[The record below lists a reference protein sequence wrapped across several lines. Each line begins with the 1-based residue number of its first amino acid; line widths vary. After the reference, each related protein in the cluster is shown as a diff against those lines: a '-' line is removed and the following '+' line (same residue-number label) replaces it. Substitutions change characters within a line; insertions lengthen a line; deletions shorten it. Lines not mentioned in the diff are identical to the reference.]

1 MNKLLAVSA
10 FALAVT
16 PYAAVAANGEVQFL
30 GVVTDTTCDILPIV
44 GGGTVNNLV
53 QLGTV
58 GTNATGIDV
67 PFALKAD
74 MNQSGCQNLTAASTA
89 TIGWNGAF
97 DINGLKAQS
106 GVAADAWA
114 SIDTVNASIT
124 PVQGINSTNLSAD
137 FTGDV
142 LTTTGAMFKATLHGG
157 AIAGD
162 YRSVAAFVVA
172 YN

>member
-1 MNKLLAVSA
+1 MGKLLVISA
-10 FALAVT
+10 LALAVT
-16 PYAAVAANGEVQFL
+16 SGAAVAANGEVQFL

-58 GTNATGIDV
+58 STNGTGAAV

-74 MNQSGCQNLTAASTA
+74 MTQAGCQSLKASSTA

-97 DINGLKAQS
+97 DTNGLKAQS
-106 GVAADAWA
+106 GAAVNAWA
-114 SIDTVNASIT
+114 AIDTVNASVT
-124 PVQGINSTNLSAD
+124 PAQSIKSSNLSAD
-137 FTGDV
+137 FSGDV
-142 LTTTGAMFKATLHGG
+142 LITTGAMFEATLHGG
-157 AIAGD
+157 DTAGD

>member
-1 MNKLLAVSA
+1 MKNLLAAS
-10 FALAVT
+10 ALALVVT
-16 PYAAVAANGEVQFL
+16 SGAAVAANGEVQFL

-58 GTNATGIDV
+58 STNGMGTTV

-74 MNQSGCQNLTAASTA
+74 MTQPGCQTLTAADTA

-114 SIDTVNASIT
+114 AIDTVNSVA
-124 PVQGINSTNLSAD
+124 PGQGINSTNLSAD

-142 LTTTGAMFKATLHGG
+142 LTTTGAMFEATLHGG
-157 AIAGD
+157 NTAGD